1 MDGTITIGTKL
12 DTDKFDRQIS
22 ALEKKIDKEESKKII
37 IETKLQG
44 QQQELENAI
53 AKTDELADAYQRLKA
68 AQETVASG
76 NATPEQFTTM
86 QDLQN
91 TYGTLEQI
99 GNSFDKSL
107 SKQDAIQAKV
117 EETKIKYEQ
126 VNSAVS
132 EYKQKIEG
140 IKMQKHVSDV
150 ENLKN
155 GFSKVGSS
163 IQDAVKKA
171 GNLVLGIFAVRSAYL
186 ALRQASSYLATYD
199 KQYAANLEYI
209 KYALTQAIAP
219 VLQWIVG
226 LAAKLLGYINA
237 IMQAWFGI
245 NIFSRASA
253 KSFEKMKKST
263 SGVGKSMSGASK
275 AAKEIR
281 KTLAGFDE
289 MNILGDNTKASGGG
303 GGGTGAGGGFTA
315 PSFDLSGL
323 QAEPPK
329 WLQWIINHKDEIL
342 AILAGIAAGLI
353 AWKAGIG
360 GLMSLGIGVAVAG
373 IVLLIKDVIKF
384 IKNPSWKNFAK
395 VLRDISIVLTGVGI
409 AMVAFNATNPVGWI
423 ILAVAAIT
431 GLISVL
437 INARTRILSTADA
450 QERLN
455 KATKKTKEATD
466 EYVQAVDNAEQAEK
480 DLKNAEEKHKLSG
493 EKLYEAVKNGT
504 LTYDQMTTAQKEVYK
519 AYLNNQKAQEDL
531 DEATLKLTDS
541 KHNETMAALEN
552 KLAIADETKNYKS
565 FKQAVVDA
573 FKSGKISAEDARDLI
588 EKAMGDM
595 SDSSKETFTKD
606 LPKDIKTGL
615 DPNKYSGTFA
625 TFTRKWNKFINGLK
639 SKIKITVDSSAL
651 GRGGGFSGGGG
662 KGGGSGGG
670 GGRAKGGIFYPSKF
684 AKLATGGIVNVP
696 GRGMPY
702 NGAIIGERGA
712 EAVVPL
718 TDSNQMELL
727 GEAIGRYITVNANIT
742 NTMNGRVI
750 SRQLQ
755 QIRNE
760 QNFAYNRS

>member
-68 AQETVASG
+68 VQETVASG

-155 GFSKVGSS
+155 GFSRVGSS

-253 KSFEKMKKST
+253 KSFNKMKS
-263 SGVGKSMSGASK
+263 SSAGVAK
-275 AAKEIR
+275 AAKEIK
-281 KTLAGFDE
+281 KTLTGFDE
-289 MNILGDNTKASGGG
+289 MNVLNDQSDKSSGGG
-303 GGGTGAGGGFTA
+303 GGGGVTA
-315 PSFDLSGL
+315 PDFDLSAMQGDV
-323 QAEPPK
+323 PP
-329 WLQWIINHKDEIL
+329 WLKWIIDNKELIL
-342 AILAGIAAGLI
+342 GALAGIAAGLI
-353 AWKAGIG
+353 AIKFGASGI
-360 GLMSLGIGVAVAG
+360 LALGIGLIVGG
-373 IVLLIKDVIKF
+373 IVALIQDIIKF
-384 IKNPSWKNFAK
+384 IKDPTWDNFANI
-395 VLRDISIVLTGVGI
+395 LRDLAIILAGVAI
-409 AMVAFNATNPVGWI
+409 AMLAVNAANPTAWI
-423 ILAVAAIT
+423 ILLIAIITLLVAEVI
-431 GLISVL
+431 
-437 INARTRILSTADA
+437 
-450 QERLN
+450 
-455 KATKKTKEATD
+455 
-466 EYVQAVDNAEQAEK
+466 
-480 DLKNAEEKHKLSG
+480 KHWDKI
-493 EKLYEAVKNGT
+493 
-504 LTYDQMTTAQKEVYK
+504 KEVLGVVGNWINEHIIQPIVK
-519 AYLNNQKAQEDL
+519 FFQDL
-531 DEATLKLTDS
+531 WDK
-541 KHNETMAALEN
+541 
-552 KLAIADETKNYKS
+552 
-565 FKQAVVDA
+565 
-573 FKSGKISAEDARDLI
+573 
-588 EKAMGDM
+588 
-595 SDSSKETFTKD
+595 
-606 LPKDIKTGL
+606 IKTGISTL
-615 DPNKYSGTFA
+615 WTNVKTILSKVGSWIKEHIINPVKTAFSNMWSNLKTGASKTWEKVKSVFSGVGKFFGGIWDTIKTKFKNIGQKVGDTFGGA
-625 TFTRKWNKFINGLK
+625 FKAAVNGILSLIEHVLNSPINAINGLIGVINAVPGINL
-639 SKIKITVDSSAL
+639 SKLST
-651 GRGGGFSGGGG
+651 FSLP
-662 KGGGSGGG
+662 
-670 GGRAKGGIFYPSKF
+670 RMAV
-684 AKLATGGIVNVP
+684 GGIVNMP
-696 GRGMPY
+696 NRGTMIG
-702 NGAIIGERGA
+702 GAIVGESGREG
-712 EAVVPL
+712 VVPL
-718 TDSNQMELL
+718 TDSQAMETL